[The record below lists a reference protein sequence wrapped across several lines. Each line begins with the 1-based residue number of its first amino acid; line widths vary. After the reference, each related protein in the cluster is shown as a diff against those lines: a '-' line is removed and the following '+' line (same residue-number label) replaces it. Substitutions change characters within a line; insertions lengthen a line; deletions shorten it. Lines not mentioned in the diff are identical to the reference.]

1 MSETRRNVM
10 VGAFVLLGLAA
21 AASLMVMFGEQPTW
35 FGEAEYEVAIRIG
48 YVTGVQEGTPINMNG
63 VEVGRVGR
71 LEFRNPKRPDR
82 GVSVVALIKNRY
94 IVPQGTS
101 AKIYVSPIG
110 LGSTRVELLV
120 PDTDSPAL
128 PQVGAVIPGEMAN
141 VLEDIISPTM
151 LSTLERT
158 ARQIGDFAEELTPV
172 ATDLHQILERRP
184 MADVDQPDAEMRQIT
199 ANLYTAIQRFDQTLK
214 HFNDVLGDPEVQ
226 SGLRDFVINMEAVSE
241 DAKTTFATL
250 RQTSTEL
257 RDDVDRISGKFEGAV
272 DRASVRIDTIGEG
285 IMPVL
290 DNSAK
295 LTATL
300 NQAAQDLAE
309 GNGTAGRLLRDARL
323 YEAML
328 ITLERIQDLVESLG
342 RLAARFERQGYVEI
356 KAHTAIGPVMERRE
370 IPAVAAGTPS
380 Q

>member
-1 MSETRRNVM
+1 MSGTRRNVM
-10 VGAFVLLGLAA
+10 VGAFVLVGLAA
-21 AASLMVMFGEQPTW
+21 AGALMAMFGEQPTW
-35 FGEAEYEVAIRIG
+35 FGGAEYELAIRIG
-48 YVTGVQEGTPINMNG
+48 YVTGVEEGTPINMNG

-71 LEFRNPKRPDR
+71 LEFRDPKRPDR

-110 LGSTRVELLV
+110 LGRTRIELLV
-120 PDTDSPAL
+120 PGADSPPL
-128 PQVGAVIPGEMAN
+128 PQVGAIIPGEMAN
-141 VLEDIISPTM
+141 VLEDIVSPTM

-172 ATDLHQILERRP
+172 AADLHQILERRP
-184 MADVDQPDAEMRQIT
+184 LADVDQPDAEMRHIT

-226 SGLRDFVINMEAVSE
+226 SGLRNFVTNMETVSE

-250 RQTSTEL
+250 RDTSAEL
-257 RDDVDRISGKFEGAV
+257 RTDVDRISGKFEGAV
-272 DRASVRIDTIGEG
+272 DKASLRIDTIGDAV
-285 IMPVL
+285 MPVL
-290 DNSAK
+290 DNSAA

-300 NQAAQDLAE
+300 NQAAQSLAE
-309 GNGTAGRLLRDARL
+309 GDGTAGRLLRDARL
-323 YEAML
+323 YETML
-328 ITLERIQDLVESLG
+328 ITLERVQDLVETLG
-342 RLAARFERQGYVEI
+342 RLADKFERQGYVEF
-356 KAHTAIGPVMERRE
+356 KAHTAIGPVKDRRE
-370 IPAVAAGTPS
+370 IPAVAAGSPS